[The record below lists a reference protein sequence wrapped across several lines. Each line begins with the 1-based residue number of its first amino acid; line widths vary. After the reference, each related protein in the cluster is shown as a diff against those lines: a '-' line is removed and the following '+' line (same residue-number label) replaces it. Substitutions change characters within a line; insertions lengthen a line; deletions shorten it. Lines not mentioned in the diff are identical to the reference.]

1 MGNNTCS
8 ACEQTTS
15 KVKANDNRERS
26 NNLIDNI
33 QAIIE
38 IENGMNQENYKP
50 FIIPV

>member
-1 MGNNTCS
+1 MGGFNTCS
-8 ACEQTTS
+8 ACEQTAI
-15 KVKANDNRERS
+15 KVEANGDRERN

-33 QAIIE
+33 QAI